1 MREFIDH
8 LVWQK
13 GRGVFMNVAVRYYT
27 KSGNTKK
34 LAEAVANAVG
44 VKAETTDKALTQD
57 VDILFLCS
65 SVYAYGVDESVK
77 RFISGI
83 HVNVGKVVNVSTAA
97 LVKSTYKQVGKLLKE
112 KGILH
117 AQEEFYCKGSFGPI
131 HKGRPNEQDCKEA
144 AEFAKKI
151 VGKKA

>member
-1 MREFIDH
+1 
-8 LVWQK
+8 
-13 GRGVFMNVAVRYYT
+13 MNVAVRYYT

-34 LAEAVANAVG
+34 LAEAVAQAVG
-44 VKAETTDKALTQD
+44 VTAETTEKGLTED

-83 HVNVGKVVNVSTAA
+83 DVKVGKVVNVSTAA

-112 KGILH
+112 KGIPQ
-117 AQEEFYCKGSFGPI
+117 AEEEFYCRGSFGI
-131 HKGRPNEQDCKEA
+131 MHKGKPDENDCRDA
-144 AEFAKKI
+144 AAFAKKI
-151 VGKKA
+151 VGK